1 MNICYIPISLGE
13 LYDKYSILIIKSN
26 KINDKKKLIEI
37 NKEISFLKPFIDKFN
52 LSYEIQEKLKN
63 INERLWNIENDI
75 REKENK
81 NEFDNDFIQ
90 LSRLV
95 YKTNDLRAKIKDEIN
110 KVFNSEINEIKSY
123 V

>member
-1 MNICYIPISLGE
+1 MNICYVPISLGE

-26 KINDKKKLIEI
+26 KIRDKKQLIEI
-37 NKEISFLKPFIDKFN
+37 NKEITFLKPFIDKFN
-52 LSYEIQEKLKN
+52 LSYEIQEKLKT
-63 INERLWNIENDI
+63 INENLWDIENAI

-90 LSRLV
+90 LARLV
-95 YKTNDLRAKIKDEIN
+95 YKTNDSRGKIKDEIN
-110 KVFNSEINEIKSY
+110 KYLNSEIKEIKSY